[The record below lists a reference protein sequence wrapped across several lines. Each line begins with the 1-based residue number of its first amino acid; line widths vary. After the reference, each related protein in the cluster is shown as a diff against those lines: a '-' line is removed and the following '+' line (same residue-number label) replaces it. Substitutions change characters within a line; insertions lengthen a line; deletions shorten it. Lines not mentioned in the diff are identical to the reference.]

1 MKKRK
6 LTALLMAAVMAATG
20 MTGCGSSDTGAAAS
34 TAAPAEKAAEKAADG
49 TEAASDEAKTSEAAG
64 TAIDVKSLPAGSI
77 DLSIMLPLGQWTDN
91 FNILID
97 AYKEEHPEIGEIT
110 ATFPSSDKYDD
121 LLVSALSAGELPSII
136 NLGYGIR
143 RQDWWQYCEDLSTG
157 CAAYDML
164 TEEQIANGTDGDYG
178 MLVMPMVLEGT
189 GILYNTRILE
199 EAGWDHT
206 PQTRDELLQYCKD
219 LDAKGIQ
226 PFMLPWAETYLN
238 LFNNVGNY
246 WLLNKPDGGKAT
258 LAKLMAGEDVDLA
271 ADPEMTELLDTYEEI
286 LIPYAQ
292 EGAVSADKWT
302 CRNAFFAEECAML
315 IGEGSYETPNI
326 QNANPAMLDYVKQDI
341 LPVSNEASKNKM
353 AIASISVSVTKNEDP
368 NVVACAK
375 DFVSFLVASDTARI
389 WHQETMGSPTAIQGL
404 EVSDNLPAI
413 AKDVIDI
420 NSAGQGVENIFVY
433 MPSSIYTDMQEN
445 WARYVAGAQTR
456 EEFLA
461 RYQQI
466 FKDYNDGLYG

>member
-1 MKKRK
+1 MKKRRMM
-6 LTALLMAAVMAATG
+6 ALFMAAAMAVTGLAGCSSSGDAAATPAAEKTEAPAG
-20 MTGCGSSDTGAAAS
+20 NADTKAAADTTAAATEGAAAG
-34 TAAPAEKAAEKAADG
+34 AVA
-49 TEAASDEAKTSEAAG
+49 
-64 TAIDVKSLPAGSI
+64 VQSLAAGSI

-97 AYKEEHPEIGEIT
+97 AYKAEHPEIGEIT

-121 LLVSALSAGELPSII
+121 LLVSALSAGELPNII

-164 TEEQIANGTDGDYG
+164 TKEQVANGTDGEYG

-219 LDAKGIQ
+219 LEAKGIR
-226 PFMLPWAETYLN
+226 PFMHPWAETYLN

-271 ADPEMTELLDTYEEI
+271 ADPEMTELLDTYEQI

-292 EGAVSADKWT
+292 EGAISADKWT

-315 IGEGSYETPNI
+315 VGEGSYETPNI

-341 LPVSNEASKNKM
+341 LPVSNDASKNKM

-389 WHQETMGSPTAIQGL
+389 WHQETMGSPTALQGL

-420 NSAGQGVENIFVY
+420 NNAGRGVENIFVY

>member
-1 MKKRK
+1 MKKRRMM
-6 LTALLMAAVMAATG
+6 ALFMAAAMAVTGLAGCSSSGDAAATPAAEKTEAPAG
-20 MTGCGSSDTGAAAS
+20 NADTKAAADTTAAATEGAAAG
-34 TAAPAEKAAEKAADG
+34 AV
-49 TEAASDEAKTSEAAG
+49 
-64 TAIDVKSLPAGSI
+64 DVKSLPAGSI

-97 AYKEEHPEIGEIT
+97 AYKAEHPEIGEIT

-121 LLVSALSAGELPSII
+121 LLVSALSAGELPNII

-164 TEEQIANGTDGDYG
+164 TKEQVANGTDGEYG
-178 MLVMPMVLEGT
+178 MVMPMVLEGT

-219 LDAKGIQ
+219 LEAKGIR
-226 PFMLPWAETYLN
+226 PFMHPWAETYLN

-271 ADPEMTELLDTYEEI
+271 ADPEMTELLDTYEQI

-292 EGAVSADKWT
+292 EGAISADKWT

-315 IGEGSYETPNI
+315 VGEGSYETPNI

-341 LPVSNEASKNKM
+341 LPVSNDASKNKM

-389 WHQETMGSPTAIQGL
+389 WHQETMGSPTALQGL

-420 NSAGQGVENIFVY
+420 NNAGRGVENIFVY

>member
-1 MKKRK
+1 MKKRRMM
-6 LTALLMAAVMAATG
+6 ALFMAAAMMAAG
-20 MTGCGSSDTGAAAS
+20 LAGCSSSGGAAA
-34 TAAPAEKAAEKAADG
+34 TTAEKIESPAGNAK
-49 TEAASDEAKTSEAAG
+49 TEAAADTTAESTEEAAAG
-64 TAIDVKSLPAGSI
+64 SIDVKSLPAGSI

-97 AYKEEHPEIGEIT
+97 AYKSEHPEIGEIT

-121 LLVSALSAGELPSII
+121 LLISALSAGELPNII

-164 TEEQIANGTDGDYG
+164 TEEQIANGTDGEYG

-206 PQTRDELLQYCKD
+206 PQTRDELLSYCKD

-246 WLLNKPDGGKAT
+246 WLLNKPDGGKGT

-271 ADPEMTELLDTYEEI
+271 ADPEMTELLDTYEQI

-315 IGEGSYETPNI
+315 VGEGSYETPNI

-341 LPVSNEASKNKM
+341 LPVSNDASKNKM

-404 EVSDNLPAI
+404 EVSDNLPSI

-420 NSAGQGVENIFVY
+420 NNAGRGVENIFVY

-456 EEFLA
+456 EEFLE

>member
-1 MKKRK
+1 MKGEMVMKKRK
-6 LTALLMAAVMAATG
+6 MMALLMAAVMTVSGLA
-20 MTGCGSSDTGAAAS
+20 GCGGSSDS
-34 TAAPAEKAAEKAADG
+34 G
-49 TEAASDEAKTSEAAG
+49 TEASAEKEAGTRAEGGEKAPESEAAG
-64 TAIDVKSLPAGSI
+64 AEIDVKSLPAGSVN
-77 DLSIMLPLGQWTDN
+77 LSLMLPLGQWTDN
-91 FNILID
+91 FNTLID
-97 AYKEEHPEIGEIT
+97 AYKAEHPEIGEIT

-121 LLVSALSAGELPSII
+121 LLVSALSAGDLPNII

-157 CAAYDML
+157 CPAYGML
-164 TEEQIANGTDGDYG
+164 TEEQIANGTNGEYG
-178 MLVMPMVLEGT
+178 MQVMPMVLEGT

-219 LDAKGIQ
+219 LKAQGIQ

-258 LAKLMAGEDVDLA
+258 LEKLMAGEDVDLA
-271 ADPEMTELLDTYEEI
+271 SDPEMTELLDTYEEI
-286 LIPYAQ
+286 LIPFAQ

-315 IGEGSYETPNI
+315 VGEGSYETPNI
-326 QNANPAMLDYVKQDI
+326 QNANPAMLEYVKQDI
-341 LPVSNEASKNKM
+341 LPVSNDAEKNKM
-353 AIASISVSVTKNEDP
+353 AIASISASVTKNDDP
-368 NVVACAK
+368 NKVACAK
-375 DFVSFLVASDTARI
+375 DFVSFLVSSEEARI
-389 WHQETMGSPTAIQGL
+389 WHQETMGSPTAIQSL
-404 EVSDNLPAI
+404 EVSENLPVI
-413 AKDVIDI
+413 AKDVIDS
-420 NSAGQGVENIFVY
+420 NKAGKGVENIFVY

-445 WARYVAGAQTR
+445 WAKYVAGAAER
-456 EEFLA
+456 EEFLE

-466 FKDYNDGLYG
+466 FKDYSDGIYG